1 MQVNTPQGE
10 AARTEA
16 AHRAQHGVIVLV
28 TAARD
33 SAPVSD
39 VRRGDG
45 VQISDA
51 GLALSSTDGAA
62 DGAVSGVD
70 SRHADEIRSKILSGA
85 YNTLEVADQVA
96 RALIRSGDL

>member
-10 AARTEA
+10 AARTDA
-16 AHRAQHGVIVLV
+16 APRAQQGVVPV
-28 TAARD
+28 AAARD
-33 SAPVSD
+33 GGPTSD
-39 VRRGDG
+39 VRRADD

-51 GLALSSTDGAA
+51 GLALSTTDGPA
-62 DGAVSGVD
+62 DSAVSGVD
-70 SRHADEIRSKILSGA
+70 PRRADEIRSKILSGA